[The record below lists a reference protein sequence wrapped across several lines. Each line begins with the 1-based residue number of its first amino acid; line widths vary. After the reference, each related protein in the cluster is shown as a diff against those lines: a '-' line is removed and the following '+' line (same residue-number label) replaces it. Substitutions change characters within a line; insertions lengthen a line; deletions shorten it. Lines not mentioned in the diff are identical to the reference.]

1 MYENVDCGWL
11 LWCTFN
17 FFDFHQSIYVQVWDN
32 WDNCHIHPYSTILNL
47 APSSDLGF
55 QFHVFLLVFLQC
67 SHHTFLKRAL
77 WPPARPASASV
88 KLLWFTKLN
97 RWGLGLIFQLSSHGK
112 DQHLWRREN
121 VSAHSNFKRS
131 KEKTRQLALAL
142 WFSLDIW
149 TGPKLMT
156 SMTRQRMRHVTWQA
170 PMVKASSR
178 FRGEICLWKLGESNS
193 TFHLPSIFKVV
204 PPWWAWE
211 PPTRASLWTLY
222 VTMWMFFMLLLLLF
236 LLRPLRNAKKCNTI
250 DIVFSET
257 AYSTW
262 SSQGHVAISH
272 LCVSQRHKGGFS
284 RASQFST
291 RISARTDTTEAPSTV
306 ELRPSHKSSY
316 QRHRGIKNIETFLE
330 TKTTRAFLM
339 ILSRRC
345 QSFHFRFEWLSWRC
359 VCCSWAPGSDAP
371 LIHVKRRLNKLNS
384 KLTCLTQGHVVC
396 AFAVVVFQL
405 GFMSSC
411 NCETSHLFCQSASS
425 HFAKTSCQFFLAL
438 RSPIPSTLILRYI

>member
-250 DIVFSET
+250 DIVFRNGLQHLKLPRACGNLPSVRFPTPQRWLLPSFAVFNEDFCEDRHD
-257 AYSTW
+257 W
-262 SSQGHVAISH
+262 SAFN
-272 LCVSQRHKGGFS
+272 C
-284 RASQFST
+284 RASPKPQIF
-291 RISARTDTTEAPSTV
+291 ISEA
-306 ELRPSHKSSY
+306 
-316 QRHRGIKNIETFLE
+316 
-330 TKTTRAFLM
+330 
-339 ILSRRC
+339 
-345 QSFHFRFEWLSWRC
+345 
-359 VCCSWAPGSDAP
+359 
-371 LIHVKRRLNKLNS
+371 
-384 KLTCLTQGHVVC
+384 
-396 AFAVVVFQL
+396 
-405 GFMSSC
+405 
-411 NCETSHLFCQSASS
+411 
-425 HFAKTSCQFFLAL
+425 
-438 RSPIPSTLILRYI
+438 